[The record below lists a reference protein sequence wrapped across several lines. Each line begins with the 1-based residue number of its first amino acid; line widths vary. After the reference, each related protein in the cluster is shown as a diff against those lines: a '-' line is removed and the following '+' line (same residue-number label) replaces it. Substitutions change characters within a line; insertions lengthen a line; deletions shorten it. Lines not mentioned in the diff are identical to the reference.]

1 MKRSSWVRHIALA
14 ILLGSSAA
22 AHAEDFVLTLKNN
35 QFIPRILTIPANQ
48 RVRITVKNKDV
59 TPAEFESTDLDRE
72 MIVGANSQITLFV
85 GPVDAGTYAY
95 FDDFHRNTT
104 TGTIVAK

>member
-1 MKRSSWVRHIALA
+1 MKRPSWVRYVALSA
-14 ILLGSSAA
+14 LLISSAA
-22 AHAEDFVLTLKNN
+22 THAENFVLTLKNN

-48 RVRITVKNKDV
+48 RVRIVVRNQDV

-72 MIVGANSQITLFV
+72 KIVGANSEVIIFV
-85 GPVDAGTYAY
+85 GPVDVGTYGY
-95 FDDFHRNTT
+95 FDDFHRDTT